1 MRNIQNENDIIAIG
15 IYNGHSVK
23 YNYDVELKLIFTED
37 HINEALQFLAGLTC
51 YMKIICKKMNEKINI
66 GTWSLNKLTINK
78 NAQTKISLKS
88 TTENADLEG
97 IQKLI
102 SSIGE
107 EERELIF
114 KIRFIK

>member
-1 MRNIQNENDIIAIG
+1 MINIQNENDFIAVG

-23 YNYDVELKLIFTED
+23 NNYDVELKLVFTEE
-37 HINEALQFLAGLTC
+37 HLNEALQLLSGLTF
-51 YMKIICKKMNEKINI
+51 YMKIICKKLNEKINL
-66 GTWSLNKLTINK
+66 GVWSLNKLSIDK

-88 TTENADLEG
+88 TTENVDLEG

-102 SSIGE
+102 SSVE

-114 KIRFIK
+114 KIRLIK

>member
-1 MRNIQNENDIIAIG
+1 MINIQNENDFIAVG

-23 YNYDVELKLIFTED
+23 NNYDVELKLVFTEE
-37 HINEALQFLAGLTC
+37 HLNEAQQLLSGLTC
-51 YMKIICKKMNEKINI
+51 YMKIICKKLNEKINL
-66 GTWSLNKLTINK
+66 GVWSLNKLLIDK

-102 SSIGE
+102 SSVE
-107 EERELIF
+107 EEREIIF
-114 KIRFIK
+114 KIRLIK